1 MSFTDEVK
9 QELAGLQVGD
19 ERAVAAELAALVR
32 FGGAL
37 VLGGGERGLQI
48 DLETVSGAT
57 ARRAFSLFQ
66 RRYGVNPEL
75 RVRAP
80 GGVQRRR
87 VYGVRLEEGGGAVA
101 RDLGLL
107 DEDGQLAGPT
117 VAGDDVAAP
126 SVRGAFLAAGSISS
140 PDRAPHLEIVGHRV
154 DAAEALAETARTLTD
169 GSVSVVAGS
178 TADGGP
184 GERPRV
190 VAKSGETI
198 GQLLAAIGA
207 TGAFLRWDERR
218 LRRQLRSDAT
228 RLANADAANLRR
240 TVDAASVQVRA
251 VERVVDEHGWDG
263 LDPELRVVAIAR
275 LASPDA
281 SLAELGQL
289 ADPPL
294 SKSAVHRRLRRLEAL
309 AAELREEG

>member
-9 QELAGLQVGD
+9 QELAGLPIDD
-19 ERAVAAELAALVR
+19 EVEAHHELAALVR

-37 VLGGGERGLQI
+37 VLGGGDRGLSL

-57 ARRAFSLFQ
+57 ARRTYSLLQ
-66 RRYGVNPEL
+66 RRYAIVPEL

-87 VYGVRLEEGGGAVA
+87 MYGVRLDQGVDVVA

-107 DEDGQLAGPT
+107 DAGGRPAPPEPRLG
-117 VAGDDVAAP
+117 VGAAAC
-126 SVRGAFLAAGSISS
+126 VRGAFLAAGSISS
-140 PDRAPHLEIVGHRV
+140 PDRPPHLEVVAHRV
-154 DAAEALAETARTLTD
+154 DAAEALAATARGLLD
-169 GSVSVVAGS
+169 AQVGVVAS
-178 TADGGP
+178 RSDDGTV

-190 VAKSGETI
+190 VVKSGETI
-198 GQLLAAIGA
+198 GGVLAAMGA

-218 LRRQLRSDAT
+218 LRRQLRGDAT

-240 TVDAASVQVRA
+240 TVEAASAQVQA
-251 VERVVDEHGWDG
+251 VEQVVAELGWD
-263 LDPELRVVAIAR
+263 ELEEDLRAVAIAR

-309 AAELREEG
+309 ADELAGR

>member
-9 QELAGLQVGD
+9 QELAGLPVGD
-19 ERAVAAELAALVR
+19 DDEVLAELAALVR

-37 VLGGGERGLQI
+37 VVGGGDRGLHV
-48 DLETVSGAT
+48 DFETVSGAT
-57 ARRAFSLFQ
+57 ARRGFSLLQ
-66 RRYGVNPEL
+66 RRYGVSPEL

-107 DEDGQLAGPT
+107 DDSGRP
-117 VAGDDVAAP
+117 AAP
-126 SVRGAFLAAGSISS
+126 TAVLGSEAPACVRGAFLAAGSISA
-140 PDRAPHLEIVGHRV
+140 PDRPPHLEIAAHRL
-154 DAAEALAETARTLTD
+154 DAAEALADSARCLTD
-169 GSVSVVAGS
+169 GLVTVVSAAA
-178 TADGGP
+178 ADGAP

-190 VAKSGETI
+190 VVKSGETI
-198 GQLLAAIGA
+198 GHLLAAVGA
-207 TGAFLRWDERR
+207 SGAFLRWDERR

-240 TVDAASVQVRA
+240 TVEAASSQVRA
-251 VERVVDEHGWDG
+251 VERVVAELGWDE
-263 LDPELRVVAIAR
+263 LDEDLREVAIAR

-289 ADPPL
+289 ADPPV
-294 SKSAVHRRLRRLEAL
+294 SKSAVHRRLRRLEAM
-309 AAELREEG
+309 ADELGDR